1 MDGGFQIMESFS
13 INKQSFTLED
23 LSAVYHLLAE
33 VGTSQFQSISE
44 KIAVIQPMVKK
55 KKITTF

>member
-55 KKITTF
+55 RR